1 MFIIDLIA
9 KQLRTA
15 TKCVKRWKERERE
28 REERWSEEAQQVTP
42 VPLAQSIA
50 KWER

>member
-28 REERWSEEAQQVTP
+28 GRAVERRSATGDTCPARTVY
-42 VPLAQSIA
+42 
-50 KWER
+50 R